1 LEKPGIKVRLF
12 LYLYKMKAEEL
23 IYNLRTNLGDSA
35 SILADTTDQ
44 HLMYMLDEARA
55 TLASQKMDV
64 GINLNQMTQFV
75 DVKPVK
81 APKAEVGTVGNA
93 NVVKLVLPQPITY
106 KNGEG
111 IFSVGSTDGDDSYT
125 RITFSQLR
133 TVLFRKYT
141 SNTPKWFWLNGA
153 IYVVN
158 VEVDSLQKIRVWGI
172 FNEPY
177 KIEIAMG
184 RYKYLDPFNW
194 EYPLTLKDAKTVY
207 QLAMS
212 GDMGWGDTA
221 VSAIQKEKK
230 KQSKDQE
237 ILGALKG
244 GNNNAEV

>member
-1 LEKPGIKVRLF
+1 
-12 LYLYKMKAEEL
+12 MKAEEL

-35 SILADTTDQ
+35 STLADTTDQ

-55 TLASQKMDV
+55 VLASQKMDV
-64 GINLNQMTQFV
+64 GVNLNQMTQFV
-75 DVKPVK
+75 DVKPIK

-158 VEVDSLQKIRVWGI
+158 VEVDSLQKIRVG
-172 FNEPY
+172 
-177 KIEIAMG
+177 
-184 RYKYLDPFNW
+184 
-194 EYPLTLKDAKTVY
+194 EYSMNL
-207 QLAMS
+207 
-212 GDMGWGDTA
+212 
-221 VSAIQKEKK
+221 IR
-230 KQSKDQE
+230 
-237 ILGALKG
+237 
-244 GNNNAEV
+244 